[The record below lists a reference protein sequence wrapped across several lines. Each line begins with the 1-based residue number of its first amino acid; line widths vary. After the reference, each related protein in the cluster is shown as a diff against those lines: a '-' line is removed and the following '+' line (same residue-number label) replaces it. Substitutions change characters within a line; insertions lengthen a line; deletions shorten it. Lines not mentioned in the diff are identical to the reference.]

1 MIQLHIYL
9 DVLPGKEQALEQTY
23 RNAYVPAIVVQD
35 GFVSTALIK
44 TMNAIRR
51 YQIDI
56 AFETEAQR
64 LTWVASPEH
73 QTSWPEVD
81 ALCHT
86 VSWQGFDVI
95 T

>member
-9 DVLPGKEQALEQTY
+9 DVEPGKEKALEETY

-35 GFVSTALIK
+35 GYVSTALIK
-44 TMNAIRR
+44 SMNGMRR

-56 AFETEAQR
+56 AFETEEKR
-64 LTWVASPEH
+64 LHWVASKEH
-73 QTSWPEVD
+73 QEAWPSID

-86 VSWQGFDVI
+86 ITWQGFDVI
-95 T
+95 A